1 MHRLWATDGWLVG
14 SPKPLSYEIWGSDNM
29 KKPHTC
35 VQSCSIESYQRELSL
50 YQKGSDFSES
60 LFHHWTTIEGWRSY
74 KKIIELM
81 QWLNSKGVEPVSGC
95 QCLSPGLKFLPLSLR
110 IFASGPKYETE
121 SALKR
126 SFDTSPLP
134 PPPPTPKSNADLRD
148 FFVLSRIP
156 LALIPLLAAASA
168 NQAK

>member
-1 MHRLWATDGWLVG
+1 MQCTVYGPRMGDLLAVRSLFLIKFG
-14 SPKPLSYEIWGSDNM
+14 GSDIM
-29 KKPHTC
+29 AKPQLC
-35 VQSCSIESYQRELSL
+35 VLSCSIESHQTGLSVN
-50 YQKGSDFSES
+50 QKGPDFSES
-60 LFHHWTTIEGWRSY
+60 LFNHWTTIG
-74 KKIIELM
+74 
-81 QWLNSKGVEPVSGC
+81 GC

-110 IFASGPKYETE
+110 ISASGPKYETE

-134 PPPPTPKSNADLRD
+134 PPAPTPKSNADLRD